1 MSMVGAD
8 RAASNAVANPSVS
21 TTAAKTNARS
31 VLNVCA
37 GAYHVCAGAYQTFFP
52 CSSCAAHPSVACDIS
67 GVQWQ
72 RSWAS
77 GGGGVS

>member
-1 MSMVGAD
+1 MVGAD

-37 GAYHVCAGAYQTFFP
+37 GAYQSLFS
-52 CSSCAAHPSVACDIS
+52 CSPSAAHPSVGCDIS
-67 GVQWQ
+67 GVQRQ
-72 RSWAS
+72 RSWVS
-77 GGGGVS
+77 GGGGAS